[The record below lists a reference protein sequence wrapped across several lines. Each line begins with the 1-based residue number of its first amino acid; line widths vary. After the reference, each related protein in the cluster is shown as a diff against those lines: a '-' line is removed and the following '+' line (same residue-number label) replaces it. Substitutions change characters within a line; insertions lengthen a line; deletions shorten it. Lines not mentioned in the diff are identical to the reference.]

1 MDKKLII
8 ASIAILGLLVTGLA
22 IAGEPN
28 KYIGALSGKCSYTED
43 GNWVDRKTGQVYAYG
58 TMEDAKGCA
67 FFGLLPKSVL
77 DRLGYLGTDEDK
89 EIAGGI
95 RTLDKSVKDA
105 NKK

>member
-1 MDKKLII
+1 
-8 ASIAILGLLVTGLA
+8 
-22 IAGEPN
+22 
-28 KYIGALSGKCSYTED
+28 
-43 GNWVDRKTGQVYAYG
+43 
-58 TMEDAKGCA
+58 MEDAKGCA